1 MNTQSATETKKQVG
15 NGDLY
20 FCPNGHQSESF
31 SRKTLSDEKKK
42 SIKKLYQLD
51 KRWNWIIPFHFL
63 LWIGSGI
70 IAIQTQGI
78 WADIIC
84 ACIGG
89 IGLGGLAVLVHESS
103 HSLFTHKRID
113 RWIGFLCGLP
123 ILVSANTYKLL
134 HMNHHKFVRTEDDPD
149 DIENMPVSSHW
160 LPIFYIL
167 ILFVGAYLYIIHV
180 PISAWKI
187 SKKNRRSFLAETLAV
202 WLFIAAGWVLLP
214 SNVIIQMWLLPLI
227 VGAQIV
233 SIRSISEHG
242 LTSTGNEFVDT
253 RTVLSNPAVS
263 FLGCNVNYHL
273 EHHLYPGIPWYNLPR
288 LHFLLKDEF
297 QKAGASVYG
306 SYTEFYLDLFKV
318 FRDGIRNGTMLI
330 PEHLRE
336 QLCI

>member
-1 MNTQSATETKKQVG
+1 MNTYKAIENKKEVSK
-15 NGDLY
+15 GDLY
-20 FCPNGHQSESF
+20 FCPNGHQAATF
-31 SRKTLSDEKKK
+31 SRKSLSPGKKK
-42 SIKKLYQLD
+42 IIKKLYLLD
-51 KRWNWIIPFHFL
+51 KRWNWIIPFHFS

-70 IAIQTQGI
+70 IAIQSP
-78 WADIIC
+78 WLWVDIIC

-103 HSLFTHKRID
+103 HSLFTHKKID

-123 ILVSANTYKLL
+123 ILVPANTYKLS

-149 DIENMPVSSHW
+149 DIENMPVSTRW
-160 LPIFYIL
+160 LPVFYIL
-167 ILFVGAYLYIIHV
+167 ILFAGAYLYIIHV
-180 PISAWKI
+180 PISAWKNSREHRLSI
-187 SKKNRRSFLAETLAV
+187 LLETLVV
-202 WLFIAAGWVLLP
+202 WLFIAAGWILLP
-214 SNVIIQMWLLPLI
+214 SDVMIQIWLLPLI

-233 SIRSISEHG
+233 NIRSITEHG
-242 LTSTGNEFVDT
+242 LTSTGNEFIDT
-253 RTVLSNPAVS
+253 RTVLSNPVVS

-273 EHHLYPGIPWYNLPR
+273 EHHLYPGIPWYNLPK

-297 QKAGASVYG
+297 QKAGASVYK
-306 SYTEFYLDLFKV
+306 SYNEFYLDLFKV